1 METKSR
7 RDKRIQNPASSIQ
20 HPACKREEPGRQTK
34 KRVCE
39 CCQWPAVTH
48 CALSTALTL
57 PVSISRC
64 LSFAL
69 ALALSRSLSLFR
81 FFLFSFPSSAL
92 FPVIVILF
100 WGLILSGSQ
109 SLLSL
114 SSLSFASFSLFL
126 SPSLSPSPIFSFRPL
141 RPLSRTVSC
150 LPINPSVSCCF
161 CPERLSVFVLR
172 P

>member
-1 METKSR
+1 MLPMTCCHPLRALHCTNAAGFNLPLSLFRSR
-7 RDKRIQNPASSIQ
+7 
-20 HPACKREEPGRQTK
+20 
-34 KRVCE
+34 
-39 CCQWPAVTH
+39 
-48 CALSTALTL
+48 
-57 PVSISRC
+57 SR
-64 LSFAL
+64 
-69 ALALSRSLSLFR
+69 ALALSLSFSVFPFFFSFLCSLS
-81 FFLFSFPSSAL
+81 
-92 FPVIVILF
+92 
-100 WGLILSGSQ
+100 GYCH
-109 SLLSL
+109 SLLVADLIRQSVSSL